1 MFFSQLC
8 NNNFVE
14 FKTILKD
21 LRMEKGL
28 SQKELAIETGLSLSA
43 IGKWEAGFREPSG
56 NVLIVLS
63 KYFKVS
69 TDYLLGL
76 EK

>member
-1 MFFSQLC
+1 MD
-8 NNNFVE
+8 
-14 FKTILKD
+14 FKRILKE

-28 SQKELAIETGLSLSA
+28 SQKELARETGLSLSA

-63 KYFKVS
+63 KYFGVT

-76 EK
+76 EN